1 MIWDKIGDEM
11 EQKEQDGTDKNR
23 VYEETTKNDVQGRMK
38 YFCLSIVSIA
48 YHIISKHGIT

>member
-48 YHIISKHGIT
+48 YHSLELHSI